1 MVSHLFTYS
10 QSLKL
15 FVGMYQQEDDPYGEE
30 GEGEEDR
37 NDGLNALVTY
47 FILLLIFRISNGSL
61 DSIKKLT
68 KESTI

>member
-1 MVSHLFTYS
+1 
-10 QSLKL
+10 
-15 FVGMYQQEDDPYGEE
+15 MYQQEDDPYGEE